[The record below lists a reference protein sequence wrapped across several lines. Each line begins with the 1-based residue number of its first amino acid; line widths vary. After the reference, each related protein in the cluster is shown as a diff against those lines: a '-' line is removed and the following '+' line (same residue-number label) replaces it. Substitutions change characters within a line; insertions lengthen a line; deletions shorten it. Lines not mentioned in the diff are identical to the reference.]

1 MFFSLVRPAWLATVF
16 FTSASPTR
24 ESPQCWH
31 WDAHQS
37 ARIAPGHVTTV
48 ENVGRAM
55 IGVAAHGYS
64 KRVLEN
70 TDINL
75 VSAAA

>member
-1 MFFSLVRPAWLATVF
+1 M
-16 FTSASPTR
+16 SPWVST
-24 ESPQCWH
+24 
-31 WDAHQS
+31 A
-37 ARIAPGHVTTV
+37 

-55 IGVAAHGYS
+55 IGVAATGYS

-75 VSAAA
+75 VSRA